1 MTALNKQALNPEELE
16 SAPLELKRISEQPAV
31 STHYARVLRKHIANL
46 NCALGAA
53 EKRIAELEARKAKP
67 VMFIDGDISPA
78 DADKLASVIREFNEE
93 TETPAARMARIIREN
108 PHPTNMCDMP
118 AAGIG
123 VKGE

>member
-1 MTALNKQALNPEELE
+1 MKPTYEELAVQLANAE
-16 SAPLELKRISEQPAV
+16 SKCR
-31 STHYARVLRKHIANL
+31 
-46 NCALGAA
+46 
-53 EKRIAELEARKAKP
+53 ELEARTFKP

-78 DADKLASVIREFNEE
+78 DADKLAAVIRGFNEE

-118 AAGIG
+118 SAGIG

>member
-16 SAPLELKRISEQPAV
+16 SALLELKRISEQPAV

-46 NCALGAA
+46 NCALEAA
-53 EKRIAELEARKAKP
+53 EKRVAELEGMVFSVKLP
-67 VMFIDGDISPA
+67 VAPLQYETLKLCLEPSDGYGMQKGAEYMRD
-78 DADKLASVIREFNEE
+78 E
-93 TETPAARMARIIREN
+93 IIKVL
-108 PHPTNMCDMP
+108 H